1 MGYFCKFIDFG
12 GLICFV
18 LQKNV
23 VNHFYVSCET
33 DKEIDKTKK
42 NSSHHPLSVPEY
54 GCVLTSPETFSQIR
68 KKQSMYPEIIMH
80 CWQSF
85 SDVRVRELLRS
96 PSPKVSDFE
105 NSSDSDSA
113 CLLVYAFLL

>member
-54 GCVLTSPETFSQIR
+54 GCVLTSPETFSQR
-68 KKQSMYPEIIMH
+68 SKKAKHVSGNYH
-80 CWQSF
+80 ALLA
-85 SDVRVRELLRS
+85 ELFGR
-96 PSPKVSDFE
+96 PSPRTSQKSESESFG
-105 NSSDSDSA
+105 
-113 CLLVYAFLL
+113 L